1 VPTKHGKGSGIRGRA
16 ASWNEEDIPNVAA
29 VYALRH
35 HPAVKY
41 RPMLELVPDI
51 KQAAL
56 THYHTPKTGFVI
68 MPPIASYED
77 IELKLQRCPEH
88 LRDRISDDKW
98 QELLVTW
105 IATREKAK
113 RGISIDKPMK
123 VRFNWLSVEKDGV
136 IIDCLPEIVDDTV
149 KDDQHVLLYD
159 SESGHDEI
167 AIICDGVD
175 FRMPMFSLLG
185 FPIKV

>member
-1 VPTKHGKGSGIRGRA
+1 
-16 ASWNEEDIPNVAA
+16 
-29 VYALRH
+29 
-35 HPAVKY
+35 
-41 RPMLELVPDI
+41 
-51 KQAAL
+51 
-56 THYHTPKTGFVI
+56 

-175 FRMPMFSLLG
+175 FRMTMFSLLG